1 MPAGV
6 FTDKK
11 IQPSTDEIQHSMG
24 ASLPIWQVLV
34 ANIRET
40 YSVLEDFK
48 FLYGKNYGWALR
60 FRIKGK
66 LLVNLYPNRDCFTAQ
81 INLSPDAVERTL
93 GMGLGCHAHEAIAS
107 AHPYPEG
114 RWVFIPVDSEADR
127 QDILRLLR
135 LRAQTRL

>member
-1 MPAGV
+1 MSFGI

-11 IQPSTDEIQHSMG
+11 QHPSEVEIHSTMG
-24 ASLPIWQVLV
+24 ESLNLWQSLV
-34 ANIRET
+34 ADLRQAYPAE
-40 YSVLEDFK
+40 EDFK
-48 FLYGKNYGWALR
+48 FMYGKNYGWALR

-66 LLVNLYPNRDCFTAQ
+66 LLVNLYPNKDYFCAQ
-81 INLSPDAVERTL
+81 VNLSPEAVERAL
-93 GMGLGCHAHEAIAS
+93 GMNLGPHSHDAIAS

-135 LRAQTRL
+135 LRVETRL